1 MKNHT
6 TSSIIHRRLLL
17 FLLFL
22 LAACFVCSTSINAA
36 EQKYWELSPYRVQI
50 HLAVNDAV
58 RPQPNLGSQLLANLQ
73 QQIRATIYPLWTTEI
88 TLASGQQRQRLLTQL
103 RHLDSFSIE
112 GLPEDDLP
120 ENGLAK
126 GIVTGCDK
134 QIFVAVVATS
144 LGYTLE
150 SRELDC
156 STRRWGSVQR
166 RQVHQSWMLPT
177 QCFDLVC
184 QTFSPLATIRPL
196 LEDDEKKG
204 KEVLLRFRGSELPKQ
219 ADLSFLAV
227 PGEAYQPL
235 MVRTSSSGE
244 VKIDSIREIPW
255 TYLTLGELK
264 ENGWHAAVH
273 TGTRSPFGARRRG
286 RVEHLALAIRQPN
299 GPTQIR
305 FHARHDKKQALT
317 GYEVFRREPSATDTQ
332 PIGLTNTNGS
342 VEIAPGEGTVSLLFL
357 RSEGQL
363 LAKVPVVPGAK
374 ALVEVPIADDTARLR
389 AQASLTSL
397 TERLIDTVAQRN
409 ILIARVRDRISS
421 GNLTEAQKLFTA
433 LDDLPGRSKFNQAIK
448 SAENRKLNHSD
459 DPKVQARIEKLFAD
473 TRKLLGRFLNT
484 KQISEVQGELTAAR
498 RDKSS

>member
-1 MKNHT
+1 MKIHA
-6 TSSIIHRRLLL
+6 TSCLVRGRFLLL
-17 FLLFL
+17 L
-22 LAACFVCSTSINAA
+22 LAVCFVCSTRTNAA
-36 EQKYWELSPYRVQI
+36 EQKYWELSPYRV
-50 HLAVNDAV
+50 HVYLAVNDAI
-58 RPQPNLGSQLLANLQ
+58 RPQANLGSELRVNLQ
-73 QQIRATIYPLWTTEI
+73 QQIRATIYPLWTTDI
-88 TLASGQQRQRLLTQL
+88 TLTSGQKRQRLLTQL
-103 RHLDSFSIE
+103 RHLDSFPIE
-112 GLPEDDLP
+112 GPAEDCITED
-120 ENGLAK
+120 
-126 GIVTGCDK
+126 GIAEGTATGCDK
-134 QIFVAVVATS
+134 QIFVTVIATP

-156 STRRWGSVQR
+156 SMRRWGSVQR
-166 RQVHQSWMLPT
+166 RQVRQSWMLPT

-184 QTFSPLATIRPL
+184 QTFSPLATIRRLP
-196 LEDDEKKG
+196 EDDPQKG

-219 ADLSFLAV
+219 AELIFLAV

-244 VKIDSIREIPW
+244 VKVDSIREIPW
-255 TYLTLGELK
+255 TYLTLGKLK
-264 ENGWHAAVH
+264 EDGWHAAVH

-286 RVEHLALAIRQPN
+286 RIEHLALAIRK
-299 GPTQIR
+299 PTGSTQVR
-305 FHARHDKKQALT
+305 FHARHDKTQALT
-317 GYEVFRREPSATDTQ
+317 GYEVFRREPTDSATDSQ
-332 PIGLTNTNGS
+332 PMGLTNTNGS
-342 VEIAPGEGTVSLLFL
+342 VQIAPGEGTVSLLFL

-374 ALVEVPIADDTARLR
+374 TLVEVPIADDTARLR

-421 GNLTEAQKLFTA
+421 GDLAEAQKLFTA
-433 LDDLPGRSKFNQAIK
+433 LDSLPGRAKFNQAIK

-459 DPKVQARIEKLFAD
+459 DPKVQARIENLFAD